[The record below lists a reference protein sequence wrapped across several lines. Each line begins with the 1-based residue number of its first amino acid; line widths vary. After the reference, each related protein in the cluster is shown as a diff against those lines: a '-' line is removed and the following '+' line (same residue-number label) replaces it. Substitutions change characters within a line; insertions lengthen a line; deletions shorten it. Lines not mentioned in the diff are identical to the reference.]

1 MRRLL
6 LVALLALVPLAGCG
20 DGDGA
25 LSKEEHIARTDRLC
39 RRFETET
46 SELPEPRT
54 EAELQDL
61 LDTAVRLTSQFR
73 DDVAD
78 LSPPEEGEDVHE
90 AFLEAIDDTIEKA
103 TEARDAAADGDIEAA
118 GTAFE
123 KAQEAAS
130 SVNDQLA
137 DYGFTDCAEE

>member
-6 LVALLALVPLAGCG
+6 LVALLGLVPLAGCG
-20 DGDGA
+20 EDDDA
-25 LSKEEHIARTDRLC
+25 LSKEEHIAETDRLC
-39 RRFETET
+39 RRFETES

-90 AFLEAIDDTIEKA
+90 AFLDAIDDTIEKA
-103 TEARDAAADGDIEAA
+103 TEARDAAAEGDIEAA
-118 GTAFE
+118 GTAFG

-130 SVNDQLA
+130 SVNDRLA
-137 DYGFTDCAEE
+137 DYGFEDCAED